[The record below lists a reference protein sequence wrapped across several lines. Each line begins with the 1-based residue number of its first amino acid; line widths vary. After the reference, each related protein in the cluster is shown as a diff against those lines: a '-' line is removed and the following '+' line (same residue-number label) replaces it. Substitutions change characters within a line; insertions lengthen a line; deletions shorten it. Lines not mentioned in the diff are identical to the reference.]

1 LIYLDNAATTPIDP
15 KVLSVMEDVN
25 RTHFAN
31 PSSIH
36 SLGQKS
42 KVLIEN
48 SRKTIDASIG
58 AQAREMIFT
67 SGGTESNNL
76 ALIGIA
82 NAHLNRG
89 NHIITS
95 KVEHPAILETC
106 RALSEKGFRI
116 TYIDVNEDG
125 LLDLEQL
132 KHSVCNETILVSLMI
147 ANNETGCILP
157 VKKVREIIGD
167 KKIFFHSDAVQAFG
181 KIDIDVNDLNIDLIS
196 LSSHKIYGPKG
207 CGSLYIRQGTR
218 IDNVMYG
225 GSQEISRRPGT
236 ENISAIAGFA
246 EAVRQM
252 ENDVSFRDSIK
263 YLSVKFEKNLKE
275 IFPNLEINGEKTAR
289 IPGIS
294 NIYFPFMAGD
304 SLLMNLDLNKIAV
317 STGSACSSG
326 SQKASHVLT
335 SMGFTDDRINNSLRF
350 SLGKNTTE
358 EEILKTIEVLK
369 DIYEKHK

>member
-1 LIYLDNAATTPIDP
+1 
-15 KVLSVMEDVN
+15 
-25 RTHFAN
+25 
-31 PSSIH
+31 
-36 SLGQKS
+36 
-42 KVLIEN
+42 
-48 SRKTIDASIG
+48 
-58 AQAREMIFT
+58 
-67 SGGTESNNL
+67 
-76 ALIGIA
+76 
-82 NAHLNRG
+82 
-89 NHIITS
+89 
-95 KVEHPAILETC
+95 
-106 RALSEKGFRI
+106 
-116 TYIDVNEDG
+116 
-125 LLDLEQL
+125 
-132 KHSVCNETILVSLMI
+132 
-147 ANNETGCILP
+147 
-157 VKKVREIIGD
+157 
-167 KKIFFHSDAVQAFG
+167 
-181 KIDIDVNDLNIDLIS
+181 
-196 LSSHKIYGPKG
+196 
-207 CGSLYIRQGTR
+207 
-218 IDNVMYG
+218 MYG